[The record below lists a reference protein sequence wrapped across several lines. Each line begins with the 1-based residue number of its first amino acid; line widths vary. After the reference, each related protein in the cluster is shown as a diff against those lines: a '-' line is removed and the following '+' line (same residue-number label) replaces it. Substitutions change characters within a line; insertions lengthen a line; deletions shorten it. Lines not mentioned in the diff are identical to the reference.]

1 MRATSSLPLLPGSGH
16 RNCRACCSAAT
27 SGSRGCAMAWARVSG
42 GGGRG
47 GRAAGAWGAAEQL
60 LQRVGGIADVPFS
73 SLLKYE
79 LRLQAS
85 LAQDRRQYA
94 RSAHTACHLPEIV
107 NHSFDSTPETR
118 HWARER
124 QGALLYCETY
134 IYIYIYIVHYI
145 EPVFLHSPAHPHLTH
160 TRTRHHLLVVKLVVR
175 LPVMRQR

>member
-1 MRATSSLPLLPGSGH
+1 M
-16 RNCRACCSAAT
+16 
-27 SGSRGCAMAWARVSG
+27 
-42 GGGRG
+42 
-47 GRAAGAWGAAEQL
+47 
-60 LQRVGGIADVPFS
+60 PFS